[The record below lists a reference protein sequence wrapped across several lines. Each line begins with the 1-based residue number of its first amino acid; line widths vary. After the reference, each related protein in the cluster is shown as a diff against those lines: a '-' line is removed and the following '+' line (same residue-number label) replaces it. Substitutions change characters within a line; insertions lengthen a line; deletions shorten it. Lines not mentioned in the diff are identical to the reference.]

1 LFFPCSKLKNMNSDK
16 VEKCWRCGKP
26 IPEGSGLRYF
36 CSIDCMNEY
45 KKDQDRINAYNEK
58 RYGRIKSKKNT
69 LKVTTEKIEGVCE
82 NSQKNH
88 VVRITKAYYTYE
100 LKKLLC

>member
-1 LFFPCSKLKNMNSDK
+1 MNSDK

-45 KKDQDRINAYNEK
+45 KKDQDRINADNEK
-58 RYGRIKSKKNT
+58 RYGCIKSKKKYPKGNNREDRR
-69 LKVTTEKIEGVCE
+69 KVRK
-82 NSQKNH
+82 
-88 VVRITKAYYTYE
+88 
-100 LKKLLC
+100 